1 MLTKAFCFLYLLG
14 YQKERKKKKKNFLK
28 GKKKKRKKLTDLPC
42 LGKKKSSKIGESENL
57 KIICFC
63 HIFPKK

>member
-14 YQKERKKKKKNFLK
+14 YQKERKKEKKKFLK

-42 LGKKKSSKIGESENL
+42 LGKKKVQKLANQ
-57 KIICFC
+57 KT
-63 HIFPKK
+63 